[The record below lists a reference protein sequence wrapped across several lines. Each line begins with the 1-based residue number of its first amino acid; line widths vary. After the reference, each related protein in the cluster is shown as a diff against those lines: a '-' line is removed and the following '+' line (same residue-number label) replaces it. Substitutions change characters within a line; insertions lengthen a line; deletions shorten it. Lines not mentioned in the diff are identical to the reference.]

1 LQIGIYCIRTEKR
14 VVRIL
19 RKFLVEFGMGTDF
32 HGQDVNKAAKKAVKD
47 AVSRSCLCGLQEL
60 LDIPEEE
67 FGARVLI
74 RATVAVSRP
83 EEVDTADVA
92 SVFPVGAAQVTAVR
106 GGLTVDG
113 LCIPRFGDT
122 DRSIEAA
129 LAAVEVFVRD

>member
-1 LQIGIYCIRTEKR
+1 MAHDGELVRAAQRLRHR
-14 VVRIL
+14 V
-19 RKFLVEFGMGTDF
+19 F
-32 HGQDVNKAAKKAVKD
+32 A
-47 AVSRSCLCGLQEL
+47 
-60 LDIPEEE
+60 EE